1 MYKRQPLGDAAN
13 GNFLVFS
20 YRMNYRWNNADKDVW
35 RRVPLDQAFSSENP
49 YDIPL
54 GPQEYSDSLSNSF
67 RNNFFTQEIR
77 AGYKKVASKYN
88 LEVGMSLV
96 PSMSKSVNLINGAK
110 NIPERWVWNV
120 APFARFR
127 YKFDRQTSLNAFYYG
142 RSSQP
147 SMTQLQPVADYSNP
161 LNVVVGNP
169 SLKPTFSHALRMR
182 FQKYSPET
190 QSSIM
195 SMADVEI
202 DQNSIISKTTYD
214 PLSGGR
220 LTAYELSLIHIS
232 CAPCDHCRRIAIFR
246 SRNHR

>member
-1 MYKRQPLGDAAN
+1 MNQLGNDSIDLYDQHAADHTWSNTVASRVSWTEPLGDAAN

-35 RRVPLDQAFSSENP
+35 RRVPLDQAFFSENP

-110 NIPERWVWNV
+110 NIPER
-120 APFARFR
+120 
-127 YKFDRQTSLNAFYYG
+127 
-142 RSSQP
+142 
-147 SMTQLQPVADYSNP
+147 
-161 LNVVVGNP
+161 
-169 SLKPTFSHALRMR
+169 
-182 FQKYSPET
+182 
-190 QSSIM
+190 
-195 SMADVEI
+195 
-202 DQNSIISKTTYD
+202 
-214 PLSGGR
+214 
-220 LTAYELSLIHIS
+220 
-232 CAPCDHCRRIAIFR
+232 
-246 SRNHR
+246 